1 VATGSAWLQP
11 LPSKFHPA
19 SSVRV
24 SPGVPGVVLS
34 KTLQP
39 KRTTCVVVV
48 VVATVLVLV
57 VVAGAVDVVDVVVV
71 VTGKDVVV
79 VVNVVVLVDVVVVTG
94 KDVLVVV
101 ATVLVVVGAVVGVT
115 TTGVPVRTSR
125 TERVWVFR
133 YQSLLALR
141 ATPRT
146 LDTDDCSLVG
156 EVDQTLAVTPP
167 GNRDALIVDRD
178 CVKLTRPHSSA
189 SVGTRQSVFPAKLLN
204 ICEVSSHE

>member
-1 VATGSAWLQP
+1 M
-11 LPSKFHPA
+11 
-19 SSVRV
+19 
-24 SPGVPGVVLS
+24 PGVVLS

-94 KDVLVVV
+94 KD
-101 ATVLVVVGAVVGVT
+101 VLVVVGAVVGVT

-189 SVGTRQSVFPAKLLN
+189 SVGTRQSVLPAKLLN